1 MGGSESPIQVCV
13 PGWRS
18 SSGVSR
24 YMKTNDAAGRLH
36 VEVGDLQRIVIDK
49 RAPRFHHIA
58 HQRRKNLV
66 CRDGILDSDLQQA
79 TGLRIDRGIPQLL
92 RFHFTQPLE
101 TLDRTPLLGFL
112 KQPDLRSCK
121 ALDAWTLAATAHA
134 GTGLQ
139 QTIQLPI
146 GRASCRES
154 VCQYV

>member
-66 CRDGILDSDLQQA
+66 CRDGILDSDRSEEHTSELQSLMRNSYA
-79 TGLRIDRGIPQLL
+79 V
-92 RFHFTQPLE
+92 FC
-101 TLDRTPLLGFL
+101 L
-112 KQPDLRSCK
+112 KKKNKQ
-121 ALDAWTLAATAHA
+121 
-134 GTGLQ
+134 
-139 QTIQLPI
+139 
-146 GRASCRES
+146 
-154 VCQYV
+154 